1 MKLLATDSF
10 APIFEPLLGR
20 RVGYVPTAGGV
31 GDLLVELAAFQ
42 LFAHFGVDYHVETLA
57 GECAADVLVIAGGG
71 PGPLC
76 PPTLA
81 ARLAEAA
88 AAIPVVLLPRSLSGS
103 VGIRVRRLHVRD
115 RASLAW
121 DRDAILMPDLILG
134 LEVAAPREAE
144 EGPGVWLRCD
154 EEGLFAGHGLG
165 DPDLVCATAAE
176 YLALAARHR
185 AIVTDRP
192 EFAMAALVQGRE
204 ATLVPAAS
212 PVNRSLYESW
222 LADLGCRWLDDRDM
236 SEDGSPLVARLAAA
250 GGGMTAAA
258 GDPRR
263 VERALARC
271 DAALRAVEARVAVR
285 DRAFEEVVSLFA
297 VGQERLLRRIDDLE
311 ESLYR
316 LQARQPAH
324 AGAADT
330 VDADDVEER
339 RRYGELVGRIRGIVR
354 DRLPAD
360 AAVLVVSRGDDELLR
375 LFGRRGGHFPQAPSG
390 VYAGHHPADAAAAVA
405 HLQELAAAGWDHLLL
420 PATSF
425 WWLEHY
431 RLLAGHL
438 HRAAAVV
445 HDDADCIIF
454 GLRDESPWAPLAGF
468 VAEFKAREV
477 RFPAIL
483 DWGTGCRLERIFP
496 EVPVFA
502 PPEPEAACLPYVEE
516 SIDVIAVP
524 AGDADRLAE
533 ARRVA
538 TAAIV
543 EIDRAAADAAP
554 RLIVHPLGRHAAVPA
569 QRGHIVPADLRR
581 LEMRGRLP

>member
-1 MKLLATDSF
+1 MKLLAADSF
-10 APIFEPLLGR
+10 APLFEPLLGR

-76 PPTLA
+76 PPALA

-88 AAIPVVLLPRSLSGS
+88 AAIPVLVLPRSLAGP
-103 VGIRVRRLHVRD
+103 VDIRVRRLHVRE

-121 DRDAILMPDLILG
+121 HRDAILMPDLILG

-144 EGPGVWLRCD
+144 AGPGVWLRSD
-154 EEGLFAGHGLG
+154 EEGLFVGQGQG
-165 DPDLVCATAAE
+165 DPDLVCGTASE

-192 EFAMAALVQGRE
+192 EFALAAIVQGRE
-204 ATLVPAAS
+204 TTLVPAAS
-212 PVNRSLYESW
+212 PLNRSLYETW
-222 LADLGCRWLDDRDM
+222 LADLGCRWLDARDLA
-236 SEDGSPLVARLAAA
+236 EDGTPIVTRLAAA

-263 VERALARC
+263 IERALARC
-271 DAALRAVEARVAVR
+271 DAALRAVEARVAAR
-285 DRAFEEVVSLFA
+285 DRAFEEVVAAFA
-297 VGQERLLRRIDDLE
+297 AGQERLLRRIDDLE

-316 LQARQPAH
+316 LQARQ
-324 AGAADT
+324 AA
-330 VDADDVEER
+330 DADDAEER
-339 RRYGELVGRIRGIVR
+339 QRYGELVGRIRGIVR

-375 LFGRRGGHFPQAPSG
+375 LFGRRSGHFPQAASG

-405 HLQELAAAGWDHLLL
+405 HLDELAAAGWDYLLL
-420 PATSF
+420 PATSL

-431 RLLAGHL
+431 GLLAAHL
-438 HRAAAVV
+438 HRSAAIV

-454 GLRDESPWAPLAGF
+454 SLRAESPWVPLTGF
-468 VAEFKAREV
+468 VAAFKAREA

-502 PPEPEAACLPYVEE
+502 PPEPDATTLPYVEE

-524 AGDADRLAE
+524 AGDAARLQE

-538 TAAIV
+538 TAAVV
-543 EIDRAAADAAP
+543 EIDRSAADAVP
-554 RLIVHPLGRHAAVPA
+554 RVIVHPLGRHAAVPA
-569 QRGHIVPADLRR
+569 QRGRIVPASVRG

>member
-1 MKLLATDSF
+1 VKLLAADSF

-57 GECAADVLVIAGGG
+57 GECEADVLVIAGGG

-103 VGIRVRRLHVRD
+103 VGIGVRRLHVRE

-121 DRDAILMPDLILG
+121 DRDAILMPDLVLG

-165 DPDLVCATAAE
+165 DPELVCATAAE

-204 ATLVPAAS
+204 ATLVPAA
-212 PVNRSLYESW
+212 PPLNRSLYESW

-236 SEDGSPLVARLAAA
+236 SEDGSPLFAPLAAR

-263 VERALARC
+263 IERALARC
-271 DAALRAVEARVAVR
+271 DAALRAVEARVAAR
-285 DRAFEEVVSLFA
+285 DRAFEEVVSLFTA
-297 VGQERLLRRIDDLE
+297 GQERLLRRIDDLE

-316 LQARQPAH
+316 LQAHQPAP
-324 AGAADT
+324 AAAA
-330 VDADDVEER
+330 DADDVQER
-339 RRYGELVGRIRGIVR
+339 RSYGELVGRIRGTVR
-354 DRLPAD
+354 DRLPTD

-375 LFGRRGGHFPQAPSG
+375 LFGRRGGHFPQAASG

-405 HLQELAAAGWDHLLL
+405 HLEELAAAGWDHLLL

-431 RLLAGHL
+431 GLLAAHL
-438 HRAAAVV
+438 HRSAAVV

-454 GLRDESPWAPLAGF
+454 GLRAESPWAPLTGF
-468 VAEFKAREV
+468 ISAFKAQEL

-502 PPEPEAACLPYVEE
+502 PPEPEAASLPYVEE

-524 AGDADRLAE
+524 AGDAARLQE

-538 TAAIV
+538 TAAVV
-543 EIDRAAADAAP
+543 EIDRSAVDAAM
-554 RLIVHPLGRHAAVPA
+554 RVIVHPLGRHAAVPA
-569 QRGHIVPADLRR
+569 QRGRIVPASVRG
-581 LEMRGRLP
+581 LEVRGRLP